1 MDLEALGE
9 FLFQLSGEDGF
20 ERGRTYT
27 AEITEEEGKK
37 FFGELPP
44 QGATLTVKL
53 HVEGNSN
60 SPHLSL
66 VRKLQCLP
74 GGKDKPQ
81 ER

>member
-27 AEITEEEGKK
+27 VEITEEELKRL
-37 FFGELPP
+37 FGELPP
-44 QGATLTVKL
+44 EGATLTVKL
-53 HVEGNSN
+53 HVEGNSS
-60 SPHLSL
+60 SPHLTL

-74 GGKDKPQ
+74 GGK
-81 ER
+81 E